1 MEEAK
6 ERIDRGENLTKEYGE
21 LRREYREINQQKDE
35 GRKIRGKVEGQGENE
50 LASIANITKE
60 RTNGES
66 KIIKEVKKGDRKIRD
81 RDGIA
86 QHIKDFFSAIWTK
99 ETYQQNKR
107 FAFLAEIE
115 EKIDEQEAEAL
126 KQEISIQEIQTA
138 IFSMKEKKAPG
149 IDGIPI
155 EVYKTFWSVTK
166 NTLHNLFNEIVRSD
180 TLGESQKTSVVSLIH
195 KGGDRAEIKNWRPIS
210 LLCTD
215 YKIIAKII
223 TNRLKPLLEKA
234 IGEEQKGGLKGRQ
247 LTDNLNS
254 IRTAIIETEYPKE
267 KQNKRKQQGQR
278 QERRDKRDM
287 GGKKAAIIGLDFEKT
302 FDRV

>member
-1 MEEAK
+1 
-6 ERIDRGENLTKEYGE
+6 
-21 LRREYREINQQKDE
+21 
-35 GRKIRGKVEGQGENE
+35 
-50 LASIANITKE
+50 
-60 RTNGES
+60 
-66 KIIKEVKKGDRKIRD
+66 
-81 RDGIA
+81 
-86 QHIKDFFSAIWTK
+86 
-99 ETYQQNKR
+99 
-107 FAFLAEIE
+107 
-115 EKIDEQEAEAL
+115 
-126 KQEISIQEIQTA
+126 
-138 IFSMKEKKAPG
+138 MKEKKAPG

-254 IRTAIIETEYPKE
+254 IRTAIIGTENPKE
-267 KQNKRKQQGQR
+267 KQNKRKQQVQR
-278 QERRDKRDM
+278 QERRDKRDT
-287 GGKKAAIIGLDFEKT
+287 GGKKAAIIGLDFEKA
-302 FDRV
+302 